1 MGEPHE
7 YSTSLRRRPEGP
19 LTPYID
25 AFLRLLSTQGYSRA
39 SILLYTRL
47 VADFSRWLKNKG
59 VSGQEI
65 TADHAGR
72 YLRTRARPARGG
84 ASTLKQLLNLLRQ
97 EGVIKQQ
104 ATPERSTPA
113 QRLLDEYASY
123 LRPAPG
129 HCKQRCERC
138 FQRSGQYTGQPFQQ
152 ARWPLCRSLSTSP
165 PRRAGN
171 QAGDFRRPR
180 SYEAQHG

>member
-7 YSTSLRRRPEGP
+7 YSTSLRCRPEGP

-25 AFLRLLSTQGYSRA
+25 AFSRLLSTQGYSRA

-47 VADFSRWLKNKG
+47 VADFSRWLKNKN
-59 VSGQEI
+59 VSGEQI

-72 YLRTRARPARGG
+72 YLRTRARTARGG
-84 ASTLKQLLNLLRQ
+84 ASPLKQLLNLLRQ

-104 ATPERSTPA
+104 TTPEVSTPA

-123 LRPAPG
+123 LRRERELMDQAL
-129 HCKQRCERC
+129 RNYVRFARC
-138 FQRSGQYTGQPFQQ
+138 FLTERFGS
-152 ARWPLCRSLSTSP
+152 RP
-165 PRRAGN
+165 PRLSLLKGADVVRFVQG
-171 QAGDFRRPR
+171 QAARRSPQ
-180 SYEAQHG
+180 ATKLPITA

>member
-1 MGEPHE
+1 MGKPHE

-59 VSGQEI
+59 VSGEEI

-97 EGVIKQQ
+97 EGAIK
-104 ATPERSTPA
+104 
-113 QRLLDEYASY
+113 LN
-123 LRPAPG
+123 
-129 HCKQRCERC
+129 
-138 FQRSGQYTGQPFQQ
+138 F
-152 ARWPLCRSLSTSP
+152 PL
-165 PRRAGN
+165 
-171 QAGDFRRPR
+171 
-180 SYEAQHG
+180 